1 MARPESKNDMTWL
14 LRIRCSGIAL
24 IAWLALAAGCRKE
37 TPLEQPVRPVRAMRL
52 SDAPALLSRSFPGT
66 AESVDAVELSFR
78 VGGPLVAFPA
88 NQLGKKVSKGDLLAQ
103 IDSRDFEVRL
113 RDSQATL
120 AKARSELDAMRKARP
135 EEIEQLKAGVER
147 AKAAADFA
155 RAEHKRNLSLTVS
168 GAISASELEMS
179 SAKSKLADAELSQAQ
194 ESLRIGQEG
203 ARPEDIKAK
212 EAQID
217 SLQSAVQS
225 AQDELSDTKLLA
237 PFDGAVSSIYVENY
251 EVVQSKQRIVR
262 LVNTAELEMRVD
274 IPESLISLVPLIR
287 EASVTIQAFPDV
299 QIPARI
305 AEVGT
310 EASPTTRTYPVKLRF
325 SPPEGVDVRPGMSGF
340 ARGKGDAAVKSE
352 SLHQVVPTTAVF
364 DRGDKQFVWI
374 YDPTSKA
381 VHARSV
387 TVLGTTPYGMSVSGL
402 KLDEWV
408 VTAGV
413 HYLQENQTVRLI
425 AEDAEQ
431 ARSDT

>member
-1 MARPESKNDMTWL
+1 MARPESKNDMKRL
-14 LRIRCSGIAL
+14 LRMGCCGMVCVAGLSFG
-24 IAWLALAAGCRKE
+24 GCRKE
-37 TPLEQPVRPVRAMRL
+37 TPVEQPIRPVRAMRL
-52 SDAPALLSRSFPGT
+52 SDAPALMSRSFPGT

-78 VGGPLVAFPA
+78 VGGPLIAFPA

-120 AKARSELDAMRKARP
+120 SKARSELDAMRKARP

-147 AKAAADFA
+147 ARAASDFA

-168 GAISASELEMS
+168 GAISTSELEMS
-179 SAKSKLADAELSQAQ
+179 AAKSKLADAELLQAQ
-194 ESLRIGQEG
+194 ESLRIGQDG

-212 EAQID
+212 EAQIE
-217 SLQSAVQS
+217 SLQAAVQR

-237 PFDGAVSSIYVENY
+237 PFDGTVSSIYVENY
-251 EVVQSKQRIVR
+251 EVVQPKQRIVR

-274 IPESLISLVPLIR
+274 IPESLIALVPQIR
-287 EASVTIQAFPDV
+287 EASVTIQAFPDLS
-299 QIPARI
+299 IPAHI

-325 SPPEGVDVRPGMSGF
+325 SPPADADVRPGMSGF
-340 ARGKGDAAVKSE
+340 ARGKGEVAGNKNPSQ
-352 SLHQVVPTTAVF
+352 QVVPTTAVF
-364 DRGDKQFVWI
+364 DRDEKQFVWI
-374 YDPTSKA
+374 YDPTSKT
-381 VHARSV
+381 VHAHAV
-387 TVLGTTPYGMSVSGL
+387 TVLATTPYGLSVSGL
-402 KLDEWV
+402 KPDQWV

-413 HYLQENQTVRLI
+413 HYLEENQPVRLV

-431 ARSDT
+431 SRSDT